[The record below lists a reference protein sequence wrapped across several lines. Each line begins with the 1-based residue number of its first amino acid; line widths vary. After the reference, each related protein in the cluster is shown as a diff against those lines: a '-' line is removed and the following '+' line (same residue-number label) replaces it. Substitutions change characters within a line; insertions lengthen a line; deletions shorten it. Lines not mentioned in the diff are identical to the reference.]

1 MGNVLVIDDDILLGN
16 VLSSMTKKMG
26 HDVSHA
32 SCLQEGLGMARA
44 LDFDLVFLDVYLP
57 DGYGLDALPVIRES
71 RSRPEVIIITGS
83 GDADGAELAL
93 RSGAWD
99 YVPKPFSFRTIELSL
114 TRALQYHS
122 REMKRRLG
130 GATPELSALKRERII
145 GKSQRI
151 LSCLDLV
158 SRASGSDANVL
169 ITGET
174 GTGKELFA
182 RAIHANS
189 SRAGEPFV
197 VVDCASLP
205 ESLVESMLFGHAKG
219 AFTGA
224 DKTQEGM
231 ISQADGGTLV
241 LDEVGELP
249 LAVQKAFLRVLQ
261 ERRYRPIGARN
272 EVQSDFRL
280 VAVTNRNL
288 EQMVRNGEFRED
300 LFFRLRSF
308 AIELPPLRE
317 RMEDVEA
324 LVSHYV
330 GKLCDRYGKK
340 VKKVSAEFMQAIAAY
355 EWPGNVR
362 ELVHC
367 LESAITAARDEGI
380 LFPDHL
386 PVHIRIELA
395 RSSFPRR
402 TEACEV
408 KRKSDFSEDIPT
420 LSELRENAVASAE
433 RDYLKSLISIRNLN
447 IHAACRISGLSRP
460 RLYAL
465 LKKYGITRNN

>member
-1 MGNVLVIDDDILLGN
+1 MSNVLIIDDDILMGD
-16 VLSSMTKKMG
+16 VLSSMTKRLG
-26 HDVSHA
+26 HDVTHVA
-32 SCLQEGLGMARA
+32 CLQEGLALARSS
-44 LDFDLVFLDVYLP
+44 DFDLVFLDVFLP
-57 DGYGLDALPVIRES
+57 DGHGLDALPLIRES
-71 RSRPEVIIITGS
+71 RSHPEVIIITGA

-99 YVPKPFSFRTIELSL
+99 YVRKPFSGRAIQLCL
-114 TRALQYHS
+114 TRALRYHS
-122 REMKRRLG
+122 EETSRRLA
-130 GATPELSALKRERII
+130 GAAPGPVPLKRERII
-145 GKSQRI
+145 GKSPRI
-151 LSCLDLV
+151 LSRLDLV
-158 SRASGSDANVL
+158 SRAAASEANVL

-189 SRAGEPFV
+189 SRSGKPFV

-205 ESLVESMLFGHAKG
+205 ESLVENMLFGHAKG

-224 DKTQEGM
+224 DKAQEGM

-249 LAVQKAFLRVLQ
+249 LSLQKSFLRVLQ
-261 ERRYRPIGARN
+261 ERRYRPIGARD

-300 LFFRLRSF
+300 LLFRLRSF
-308 AIELPPLRE
+308 VIELPPLRD
-317 RMEDVEA
+317 RPDDVED
-324 LVSHYV
+324 LTNYFI
-330 GKLCDRYGKK
+330 GRLCNRYGKK
-340 VKKVSAEFMQAIAAY
+340 VKGFSTEFLDMLAGY

-362 ELVHC
+362 ELGHC
-367 LESAITAARDEGI
+367 LESAITAARDESV

-386 PVHIRIELA
+386 PVHLRIELA
-395 RSSFPRR
+395 RSSFTRHPDNAGGNNSIKFRG
-402 TEACEV
+402 EV
-408 KRKSDFSEDIPT
+408 PKLCDF
-420 LSELRENAVASAE
+420 RENAVAMAE
-433 RDYLKSLISIRNLN
+433 RDYLKSLISVRNLN
-447 IHAACRISGLSRP
+447 IREACRISGLSRP

-465 LKKYGITRNN
+465 LKKYGIARN